1 MTIYNRFRI
10 SGHQFK
16 LIREILDQK
25 SENNSVCVGICGQ
38 GEFNI
43 LNQRRQSYSLTNY
56 FKLIEKNSLSGFI
69 SNFKGTAQS
78 IVSFHL
84 DMFGERSPLL
94 DQDRILWETNKL
106 TNKSMGLL
114 SCFLA
119 NDNNCIAYIFDGT
132 KYIQTDVSC
141 VVGDD
146 LKLVFKAD
154 NPDISDQNI
163 RTAQA
168 FGKGTVN
175 QLTNLAIGI
184 VGISGTG
191 SIVAEQLYRLGIKEL
206 VLVDDDSIEEK
217 NLNRIL
223 NSTTKDSENSVNKA
237 EMMGL
242 AIQNSGLPTKVI
254 ALPTVIAKP
263 QTIRCLSQC
272 DIIFGCMDSV
282 DGRHQLNRL
291 CAFYSIPY
299 FDVGVK
305 LKADGFGNVSEVTGA
320 VHYLKP
326 DGSSLLSRGV
336 YNTKMLEA
344 ASLLRSNPEEYRA
357 RLQEKY
363 IIGAKENS
371 PAVISVNMLTASMA
385 VNDLIA
391 RLHPYRSEPN
401 NQIETIRIDL
411 TEPRFKITQPTKEC
425 NILSG
430 LIGIGD
436 QKPLLRMP
444 ILSEVYP
451 IGA

>member
-1 MTIYNRFRI
+1 
-10 SGHQFK
+10 
-16 LIREILDQK
+16 
-25 SENNSVCVGICGQ
+25 
-38 GEFNI
+38 
-43 LNQRRQSYSLTNY
+43 
-56 FKLIEKNSLSGFI
+56 
-69 SNFKGTAQS
+69 
-78 IVSFHL
+78 
-84 DMFGERSPLL
+84 
-94 DQDRILWETNKL
+94 
-106 TNKSMGLL
+106 
-114 SCFLA
+114 
-119 NDNNCIAYIFDGT
+119 
-132 KYIQTDVSC
+132 
-141 VVGDD
+141 
-146 LKLVFKAD
+146 
-154 NPDISDQNI
+154 
-163 RTAQA
+163 
-168 FGKGTVN
+168 
-175 QLTNLAIGI
+175 
-184 VGISGTG
+184 
-191 SIVAEQLYRLGIKEL
+191 
-206 VLVDDDSIEEK
+206 
-217 NLNRIL
+217 
-223 NSTTKDSENSVNKA
+223 
-237 EMMGL
+237 
-242 AIQNSGLPTKVI
+242 
-254 ALPTVIAKP
+254 
-263 QTIRCLSQC
+263 
-272 DIIFGCMDSV
+272 MDSV